1 LVFEVLAGGEAVK
14 LGFAMKK
21 YNTKVGSKFVLLGKK
36 GKAGVMRH

>member
-21 YNTKVGSKFVLLGKK
+21 YNTKVGSHTHTYIHTYK
-36 GKAGVMRH
+36 